1 MSATIL
7 NGRALSTAL
16 KDELRVEVQR
26 CIAAYGFAPGLAVV
40 RVEGDA
46 ASGVYSKAILRI
58 AHDIGV
64 QTRLEALPETTTID
78 ELRATLLA
86 LNGEAAIHG
95 IIVQMPLPV
104 HLPSHVVA
112 ETIAVAKDID
122 GISPLSIG
130 NLSLGFPGFL
140 PSTAAAVMEILK
152 RGGVQLIGQR
162 AVIVGRS
169 NVVGKPLI
177 QLFLRENTTV
187 TVCHSRTTHL
197 AEITRQADILVAAAG
212 QAQLIKADM
221 VHPGAVVI
229 DVGINALAEGGIV
242 GDVDFAAVQE
252 VAGAI
257 TPVPGGVGPLPRRVI
272 GVDDEVCRRRGG
284 NQGSSHGRRRFSA
297 TQGCPWYARHPCPDL
312 SASGACLSGGVL
324 SRI

>member
-1 MSATIL
+1 MTATIL

-26 CIAAYGFAPGLAVV
+26 YIAAYDSAPGLAIV

-78 ELRATLLA
+78 ELRATLLT
-86 LNGEAAIHG
+86 LNEEPAIHG
-95 IIVQMPLPV
+95 IIVQMPLPT
-104 HLPSHVVA
+104 HLPPQIVA
-112 ETIAVAKDID
+112 ETIMVTKDID

-152 RGGVQLIGQR
+152 RSDIQLIGQHV
-162 AVIVGRS
+162 VIVGRS

-177 QLFLRENTTV
+177 QLFLRENATV

-197 AEITRQADILVAAAG
+197 AEITRQADILVAAIG
-212 QAQLIKADM
+212 QPQLITAAM
-221 VHPGAVVI
+221 VRPGATVI
-229 DVGINALAEGGIV
+229 DVGINALPAGGIV
-242 GDVDFAAVQE
+242 GDVDFASVQE
-252 VAGAI
+252 IAGAI
-257 TPVPGGVGPLPRRVI
+257 TPVPGGIGPLTNTMLMKQ
-272 GVDDEVCRRRGG
+272 CL
-284 NQGSSHGRRRFSA
+284 QAAWWQSA
-297 TQGCPWYARHPCPDL
+297 AH
-312 SASGACLSGGVL
+312 
-324 SRI
+324 